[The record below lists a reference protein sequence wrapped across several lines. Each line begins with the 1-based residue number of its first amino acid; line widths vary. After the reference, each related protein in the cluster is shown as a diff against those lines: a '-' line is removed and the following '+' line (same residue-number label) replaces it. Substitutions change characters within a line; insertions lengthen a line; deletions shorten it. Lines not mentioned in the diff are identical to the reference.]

1 MLAKVPL
8 QQQNLLLKINIY
20 RMDSGITSKLP
31 AVAANFLRLQKF
43 LLLQLAY
50 CTEVSYPLSVRSADN
65 MTWSSLET
73 EADQPRQRVQCTTH
87 TAVLQFLDMSS
98 NDDKVANDFDTYLTI
113 AVNCKSTVD
122 SMQSWK
128 LHDTCTH
135 GLWIMRALLAM

>member
-65 MTWSSLET
+65 MT
-73 EADQPRQRVQCTTH
+73 
-87 TAVLQFLDMSS
+87 
-98 NDDKVANDFDTYLTI
+98 
-113 AVNCKSTVD
+113 
-122 SMQSWK
+122 
-128 LHDTCTH
+128 
-135 GLWIMRALLAM
+135 